1 MSHELDPKVG
11 RWYRR
16 LDDEQLFKVVSLDE
30 DEGLVEIKTVDG
42 DIEELDSTEWVELDL
57 EAAEAPEDYVDQ
69 DEKKDED
76 EEESE
81 DWDDDDDEDD
91 DDLDEDDDDEDYDS
105 DRRSAA
111 PPLVALRSL
120 TPQPLELLE
129 QIERQRGSRE
139 IDTEVVLQAKR
150 TLHARQRNT
159 GETPL
164 RAIGSRRLDDTFRD
178 DLDDELLGDAACRAY
193 LVQAELDGI
202 V

>member
-69 DEKKDED
+69 DEKKDE

-81 DWDDDDDEDD
+81 DWDEDDEDD
-91 DDLDEDDDDEDYDS
+91 DDLDDDDDDDDDDS
-105 DRRSAA
+105 DR
-111 PPLVALRSL
+111 
-120 TPQPLELLE
+120 
-129 QIERQRGSRE
+129 
-139 IDTEVVLQAKR
+139 
-150 TLHARQRNT
+150 
-159 GETPL
+159 
-164 RAIGSRRLDDTFRD
+164 
-178 DLDDELLGDAACRAY
+178 
-193 LVQAELDGI
+193 
-202 V
+202 